1 MERFKD
7 KVAVVTGGA
16 QGIGEAIANR
26 LAGEGAAIGIFDIQS
41 EKAQQVA
48 DNINSKG
55 GNAAA
60 FVADITTEKDVRQ
73 AAAGAENKFGKIDIL
88 VNNAGWSKLVP
99 FMDIKNELCDNLMAV
114 NLKGLMTVTR
124 AVAGGMISRNYG
136 RIVNIASDAGRVG
149 STNDAVYSAC
159 KGGVIAITKTLAQEF
174 ARYHIFVNC
183 ISPGIIE
190 TPLLATTTDTNSRRS
205 AAFMKRIPLRRR
217 GKPEEVAAAVAFFA
231 SDDASYI
238 TGQTLSVSG
247 GLTMI

>member
-16 QGIGEAIANR
+16 QGIGEAIAKR
-26 LAGEGAAIGIFDIQS
+26 LAGEGATIGIFDIQS

-48 DNINSKG
+48 DDIASRG
-55 GNAAA
+55 GSAEV
-60 FVADITTEKDVRQ
+60 FTVDITNTKDVHQ
-73 AAAGAENKFGKIDIL
+73 AVAGAENKFEKIDIL
-88 VNNAGWSKLVP
+88 INNAGWSKLVP
-99 FMDIKNELCDNLMAV
+99 FMNITGELCDKLMAV

-124 AVAGGMISRNYG
+124 AVAGGMINRNYG

-174 ARYHIFVNC
+174 ARYNIFVNC

-190 TPLLATTTDTNSRRS
+190 TPLLATTTDTNSKRS

-217 GKPEEVAAAVAFFA
+217 GKPEEVASAVAFFA
-231 SDDASYI
+231 SEDASYI